1 MNKKIFLI
9 KFLLIFL
16 IFLTDQISKYYII
29 NVFKS
34 QNEEIYLTSF
44 LNFQLIWNEGI
55 AFGLLSFENDLYYN
69 SITFLIVVVILILLF
84 LIRNNDQSSYFYS
97 MIIGGALG
105 NLTDRIRY
113 SSEHYLKSDTEMS
126 ELFSDLPEALKNNY
140 NFSLRCN
147 YRPLFSKP
155 ILPNISSSKDGNAND
170 IIKKESLI

>member
-55 AFGLLSFENDLYYN
+55 AFGLLSFENNLYYN
-69 SITFLIVVVILILLF
+69 SITIFIVVVILMLLF
-84 LIRNNDQSSYFYS
+84 LIRNHDQSSYFYS

-105 NLTDRIRY
+105 NLIDRIRY
-113 SSEHYLKSDTEMS
+113 SSVPDFLDFHIFNFHWFVFNIADIFVTLGVICLIVAEI
-126 ELFSDLPEALKNNY
+126 FFNKN
-140 NFSLRCN
+140 
-147 YRPLFSKP
+147 K
-155 ILPNISSSKDGNAND
+155 INA
-170 IIKKESLI
+170 

>member
-29 NVFKS
+29 NIFKS

-69 SITFLIVVVILILLF
+69 SITFLIVVVILVLLF

-113 SSEHYLKSDTEMS
+113 SSVP
-126 ELFSDLPEALKNNY
+126 DL
-140 NFSLRCN
+140 
-147 YRPLFSKP
+147 
-155 ILPNISSSKDGNAND
+155 
-170 IIKKESLI
+170 SLIHI

>member
-69 SITFLIVVVILILLF
+69 SITIFIVVVILMLLF
-84 LIRNNDQSSYFYS
+84 LIRNHDQSSYFYS

-105 NLTDRIRY
+105 NLIDRIRY
-113 SSEHYLKSDTEMS
+113 SSVPDFIDFHIFNFHWFVFNIADIFISLGVICLIVAEI
-126 ELFSDLPEALKNNY
+126 FFNKNK
-140 NFSLRCN
+140 R
-147 YRPLFSKP
+147 
-155 ILPNISSSKDGNAND
+155 NA
-170 IIKKESLI
+170 

>member
-29 NVFKS
+29 NIFKS
-34 QNEEIYLTSF
+34 QNEEIYLTGF

-69 SITFLIVVVILILLF
+69 SITFLIVVVILILLL
-84 LIRNNDQSSYFYS
+84 LIRNHDQFSYFYS
-97 MIIGGALG
+97 MIVGGALG

-113 SSEHYLKSDTEMS
+113 SSVPDFIDFHVSNFHWFVFNIADIFVTLGVICLIVVEI
-126 ELFSDLPEALKNNY
+126 FFNKN
-140 NFSLRCN
+140 
-147 YRPLFSKP
+147 K
-155 ILPNISSSKDGNAND
+155 INA
-170 IIKKESLI
+170 